1 MSVTIYCSSSTADVL
16 KVNTVSNAAGTFSYE
31 VDDPV
36 QVLHSSVE
44 LHSAF
49 LYQTPSM
56 VCTISAIT
64 VNASVETL
72 PGTSLFTFSLQ
83 CFNTYHHT
91 LHLAHALVHLSCIM
105 LSSRNV
111 LPVRLHMLVDMNN
124 CINYSYLFI
133 VTYCTVCTAL
143 YSKQ

>member
-1 MSVTIYCSSSTADVL
+1 ML

-72 PGTSLFTFSLQ
+72 PGK
-83 CFNTYHHT
+83 
-91 LHLAHALVHLSCIM
+91 HALVHLSYNM
-105 LSSRNV
+105 LSSTECPACSFV
-111 LPVRLHMLVDMNN
+111 HVR
-124 CINYSYLFI
+124 
-133 VTYCTVCTAL
+133 
-143 YSKQ
+143 

>member
-1 MSVTIYCSSSTADVL
+1 MQDVIYHLYSSQSSITLWYLIDTICCSSSTVGVL
-16 KVNTVSNAAGTFSYE
+16 KVNTVSNAVGTFSYE

-49 LYQTPSM
+49 LYQTPNM

-91 LHLAHALVHLSCIM
+91 LHLAHALVHLSHYYYAIFHRM
-105 LSSRNV
+105 SL
-111 LPVRLHMLVDMNN
+111 
-124 CINYSYLFI
+124 
-133 VTYCTVCTAL
+133 
-143 YSKQ
+143 